1 MTQRPSAP
9 RSSSAADP
17 HLTPFERML
26 AELNPEQ
33 REAATYTG
41 DQLVI
46 LAGAGTGKTKTLV
59 ARVAVLLERGI
70 PPERILLLT
79 FTRRAAAQMLRRAAA
94 VCGNRRA
101 RQVRGGTFHAVGQGV
116 LRAFAKR
123 AGLDPNFTILDR
135 GDAEDMID
143 LARESLGLR
152 SGSGAAAKRRFPGK
166 GTILSCYS
174 RCVSTERPL
183 EEVLHEH
190 FPWIAPFEQ
199 ELRQIFRVYEER
211 KQAQE
216 VLDFDDLLSYW
227 RAVLQDPV
235 LGPEARGD
243 FDHVLVDEYQDTN
256 RVQRE
261 IVLGLGAG
269 GLGAG
274 GLGAGGLGAGGLGA
288 GAGGLGAG
296 GADAAASLPPRSER
310 RSGAAQVTVVGD
322 DAQAIYSFRGATVEN
337 IRAFPQDFPRCE
349 VLRLE
354 RNYRS
359 TEPILAVANAAI
371 ALATELPDA
380 FRKQLFSGRES
391 ERRPIFAR
399 VADEDEQAAYVADR
413 VLERREEGV
422 PLRQQAV
429 LFRTAHHSDLLEL
442 ELARRHIPFHKFGG
456 LRLTDAAHVK
466 DVISFLRVVENPADA
481 SAWFR
486 LLKLLE
492 GVGPKSAG
500 AVVEHL
506 QAQGNRLEALSSVSV
521 PPAAR
526 QPIDALRELLFAIA
540 RDETTSE
547 SFERLSAFYEPIL
560 RLRYE
565 RADARLEDL
574 ATLAHVARG
583 CESRRAFLAELSLNP
598 PDGSGDHAGPPHL
611 DDDWL
616 VLSTIHSA
624 KGLEWEAVTLLNA
637 SDGMI
642 PSDLATGRPEEVEE
656 ERRLLY
662 VALTRAKR
670 HLEVVYPQRYH
681 KKEHR
686 YADRHLYPK
695 VTRFLPP
702 EVLSLFE
709 EVVREPPA
717 QARDAAERAGSP
729 VADLRSQAR
738 ARW

>member
-1 MTQRPSAP
+1 MTQPSPQPSAALADEGP
-9 RSSSAADP
+9 R
-17 HLTPFERML
+17 TPFERLL

-33 REAATYTG
+33 RAAATHSG
-41 DQLVI
+41 DQLLI

-59 ARVAVLLERGI
+59 ARVAVLLERGV

-94 VCGNRRA
+94 VCGDRRA
-101 RQVRGGTFHAVGQGV
+101 RQVTGGTFHAVGQGV

-135 GDAEDMID
+135 SDAEDLVD
-143 LARESLGLR
+143 LARESLGFR

-174 RCVSTERPL
+174 RCVSTELPL
-183 EEVLHEH
+183 AEVLHGH
-190 FPWIAPFEQ
+190 FPWIAPFEE
-199 ELRQIFRVYEER
+199 ELRQIFRAYEER

-216 VLDFDDLLSYW
+216 VLDFDDLLAYW
-227 RAVLQDPV
+227 RAVLQDPT

-261 IVLGLGAG
+261 IVLGLARGCAEG
-269 GLGAG
+269 GSEGR
-274 GLGAGGLGAGGLGA
+274 GA
-288 GAGGLGAG
+288 GARAARRAG
-296 GADAAASLPPRSER
+296 
-310 RSGAAQVTVVGD
+310 AQVTVVGD

-337 IRAFPQDFPRCE
+337 IRAFPEDFPACE
-349 VLRLE
+349 VVRLE

-371 ALATELPDA
+371 SLATELPEG
-380 FRKQLFSGRES
+380 FRKELYSGRES

-442 ELARRHIPFHKFGG
+442 ELSRRHIPFHKFGG

-466 DVISFLRVVENPADA
+466 DVVAFLRVVENPADA
-481 SAWFR
+481 TAWFR

-500 AVVEHL
+500 ALVAHL
-506 QAQGNRLEALSSVSV
+506 QAQGNRLEALATAEV

-526 QPIDALRELLFAIA
+526 KATGELRELLFAMA
-540 RDETTSE
+540 RDETISE
-547 SFERLSAFYEPIL
+547 SFERLSGFYEPIL

-583 CESRRAFLAELSLNP
+583 CDSRRAFLAELSLNP
-598 PDGSGDHAGPPHL
+598 PEGSGDHAGPPHL

-624 KGLEWEAVTLLNA
+624 KGLEWEAVTVLNA
-637 SDGMI
+637 TDGMI

-702 EVLSLFE
+702 EVLGLFE

-717 QARDAAERAGSP
+717 QARDPGDRGGSP
-729 VADLRSQAR
+729 IADLRSKAR
-738 ARW
+738 SRW